1 MSNNVPTE
9 SAVLDALRVIID
21 PDLGKDIVS
30 LGFVKHL
37 AIDGGNVA
45 FTVELTTPACP
56 VKAEFEAKA
65 KEVVL
70 KLPGVTDVQV
80 TMGAMERKPSPDAGP
95 NNLTNVGAIIAV
107 SSCKGGVGK
116 STVAA
121 HIARQ
126 LQREGF
132 KVGLMDADVYGP
144 SVPTLFG
151 CRNPQVY
158 MKGNEIKPIEIDG
171 IQVMSLG
178 FVLGDGPAVVR
189 GPIVSSYTQQILKQ
203 TAWGELDYLI
213 IDFPPGT
220 GDIQLT
226 LVQQAEFDGAVIVTT
241 PQALSLVDVARG
253 ILMFEKVDVPVLGLV
268 ENMSF
273 FECDGCG
280 KRHHIFGEGAH
291 DLKKRFGIET
301 LAQLPIMPGL
311 SNLEAVEAGADIP
324 EIRELV
330 DKLHRAVGKA
340 RVTTGARPEVTKG
353 EGVLV
358 IKWPDGETD
367 TLANREVRAG
377 CQCASCVH
385 EFTGQQILDKD
396 SVSDTIQAESITPL
410 GNYAI
415 GIAWSDGHSSGIF
428 TWDYLRELAQGV
440 SA

>member
-1 MSNNVPTE
+1 MTDSTPNE
-9 SAVLDALRVIID
+9 AAVLDALRVIID

-30 LGFVKHL
+30 LDFVKNVV
-37 AIDGGNVA
+37 IDGGDVS
-45 FTVELTTPACP
+45 FTIELTTPACP
-56 VKAEFEAKA
+56 VKEEFKA
-65 KEVVL
+65 RANEVVG
-70 KLPGVTDVQV
+70 KLPGVTAVNV
-80 TMGAMERKPSPDAGP
+80 TMGAMERKSNPDAGP
-95 NNLTNVGAIIAV
+95 NNLSNVGAIIAV

-126 LQREGF
+126 LQRERF

-158 MKGNEIKPIEIDG
+158 MKDNEIKPIDIDG

-268 ENMSF
+268 ENMSY
-273 FECDGCG
+273 FECDGCN
-280 KRHHIFGEGAH
+280 KRHHIYGDGAH

-301 LAQLPIMPGL
+301 LAQLPILPGL
-311 SNLEAVEAGADIP
+311 SNLEAVEAGANVP
-324 EIRELV
+324 EIHDMV

-340 RVTTGARPEVTKG
+340 RVTQGGRPEVTKG
-353 EGVLV
+353 TNTLE
-358 IKWPDGETD
+358 IKWPDGTTD
-367 TLANREVRAG
+367 SVPNREVRAG
-377 CQCASCVH
+377 CQCANCVH
-385 EFTGQQILDKD
+385 EFTGEQILDKE
-396 SVSDTIQAESITPL
+396 SIPETIQAETITPL
-410 GNYAI
+410 GNYAV
-415 GIAWSDGHSSGIF
+415 GIAWSDGHSSGIY
-428 TWDYLRELAQGV
+428 TWDYFRELAQGV